1 MNKNHTSRFA
11 YVCCSASAAL
21 ALAGT
26 ALAQGAAVA
35 PPAPPEP
42 PTPIQSFTSISSSWS
57 MTQNVDGRTISV
69 SSKEGKLSAE
79 VDGKAVPDDR
89 IIEKDGSVRIK
100 DEKGETIF
108 ETAVP
113 GSDPVMRINGPFG
126 STNSLGGLARR
137 GGRLTIGS
145 PLDRTIHVTTDA
157 PKVMVG
163 VQLLEPDSSLRGHLG
178 LKDNETTLISAV
190 YEGLAAAQAGLEPYD
205 IVVAVNGKSPASPEI
220 VRKSLR
226 ETEAGKSIALDV
238 IHRGVKK
245 TVTITVEKY
254 DEEKLEKAK
263 VNAIAAVTNSPAAVA
278 FAGNPDDAN
287 APAAWSWRGGAS
299 GNPFVATMP
308 GAPGQPNKSITLW
321 GRAVGDQEEMAKRLE
336 ELAERAKAQALKSE
350 EQAKRLHEQMM
361 SGAAGGQNMVD
372 LNRVMEERMKKMEEM
387 MQKMMEQRNATPA
400 PAAKKDEG
408 KS

>member
-11 YVCCSASAAL
+11 HVCCSTGAAL

-42 PTPIQSFTSISSSWS
+42 PTPIHSFTSISSSWS

-79 VDGKAVPDDR
+79 VDGKAIPDDR
-89 IIEKDGSVRIK
+89 IIEKDGSVRIT

-108 ETAVP
+108 ETAIP

-126 STNSLGGLARR
+126 SSNSLGGLTRR
-137 GGRLTIGS
+137 GGRFTIGS
-145 PLDRTIHVTTDA
+145 PLDRTIHVTADA

-178 LKDNETTLISAV
+178 LKENETTLISAV
-190 YEGLAAAQAGLEPYD
+190 YEGLPAAQAGLEPYD

-226 ETEAGKSIALDV
+226 ETDAGKSISLDI

-254 DEEKLEKAK
+254 DEEKLEKAR
-263 VNAIAAVTNSPAAVA
+263 VNAIAAASGAPSAVA
-278 FAGNPDDAN
+278 IAGDPNDPVARSWGLGAN
-287 APAAWSWRGGAS
+287 AGG
-299 GNPFVATMP
+299 GNPFVATFP
-308 GAPGQPNKSITLW
+308 GTPGQPNKSITLW
-321 GRAVGDQEEMAKRLE
+321 GRSGAEQEEMAKRLE

-350 EQAKRLHEQMM
+350 EQAKRLHDQMM
-361 SGAAGGQNMVD
+361 SGGMGGQNMID